1 MEPVSAGAGGGSDPG
16 LINGF
21 VDRLPLNG
29 LHIKSNCL
37 RLTVHLRHGIVC
49 TGRHAARHHHAGR
62 AIPAIGN
69 PSRGSR
75 STRSVTAWLKP
86 PPIRAITDRWLHDS
100 SDNSLDFHRVP
111 SGTHPAF
118 ARHWSLHQPTGHPDP
133 ALQPL
138 FDLPCPLQP
147 LRFGIVSFSENCEE
161 LQGSCL
167 ATCHRSV
174 FSKERVRR
182 SWS

>member
-1 MEPVSAGAGGGSDPG
+1 MEPVGAGAGGGSDPG

-100 SDNSLDFHRVP
+100 SDNSLDFHRGQVGVGSGLFHGNTSYGDGVLHLKVESKVYGSQATSHGSGAATKTPMVCCASSCPRAWIFQP
-111 SGTHPAF
+111 S
-118 ARHWSLHQPTGHPDP
+118 AR
-133 ALQPL
+133 
-138 FDLPCPLQP
+138 
-147 LRFGIVSFSENCEE
+147 
-161 LQGSCL
+161 L
-167 ATCHRSV
+167 A
-174 FSKERVRR
+174 
-182 SWS
+182 